1 MLSSVLFAIKP
12 TWGVYVMVF
21 LVPISQ
27 YDLYFAP
34 MGEWNIRWFEDSYL
48 NAWPVFTPVLLSV
61 CLGVI
66 LRKGAS
72 MWVSQVIRPTKIILI
87 AIAVYAA
94 FTMLWSENIW
104 HSLFQYY
111 YLVSFMILFYL
122 VISTMATEEIHR
134 KMIWCL
140 LFSCLVQALLSYVF
154 RFTGSFVEKAD
165 IGDIRFALHVLGGMM
180 NSDGSPVQAHGLQ
193 DGHVT
198 SMWMN
203 ILMGVATGLF
213 LTEKKVGRRIFLA
226 LCFVIGLSV
235 LIGTESRGGAVAFV
249 AMVMFFLFFYHRT
262 SKYLIRSI
270 IIFFAAFLVFYV
282 VEQRIFSTLAGK
294 EEAIMR
300 LLMIGQKSLETGDV
314 LDPGLSALE
323 GVGPGRMT
331 IWGNGFSGLSQN
343 WLGIGIGNYKYLYA
357 IPHAHSVLFSFLFD
371 LGPIGLI
378 LFVSLFYHI
387 IKYYLKV
394 IKLQDTYLQIMSLC
408 LMSAFTAVMFHG
420 CFDFDYTYAIY
431 WLFWGYVFSTL
442 ILVNK
447 RAG

>member
-1 MLSSVLFAIKP
+1 
-12 TWGVYVMVF
+12 MVF

-27 YDLYFAP
+27 YDVFFAP
-34 MGEWNIRWFEDSYL
+34 TGDWNIRWFENSYL
-48 NAWPVFTPVLLSV
+48 NAMPVFTPVLLSV
-61 CLGVI
+61 CLGVA

-72 MWVSQVIRPTKIILI
+72 LWVSQVMKPTKIILI
-87 AIAVYAA
+87 SIAVYAA
-94 FTMLWSENIW
+94 FTIFWSENIL
-104 HSLFQYY
+104 HSLFQYC

-122 VISTMATEEIHR
+122 VISTMATQEIHK

-140 LFSCLVQALLSYVF
+140 LFSCLAQALLSYVF
-154 RFTGSFVEKAD
+154 RFMDSFVKKAN
-165 IGDIRFALHVLGGMM
+165 IGDFQFAMSALGGMM

-203 ILMGVATGLF
+203 IFMAVATGLF
-213 LTEKKVGRRIFLA
+213 LTEKQAGRRIFLV
-226 LCFVIGLSV
+226 LCFIIGLSV
-235 LIGTESRGGAVAFV
+235 LIGTESRGGAAAFV
-249 AMVMFFLFFYHRT
+249 AMAMFFLFFYHRT
-262 SKYLIRSI
+262 SKYLIRSV

-282 VEQRIFSTLAGK
+282 VEQKIFSTLAGK

-300 LLMIGQKSLETGDV
+300 LLTIGQKSLETGDV
-314 LDPGLSALE
+314 LDPGLSSE
-323 GVGPGRMT
+323 GEGPGRMT
-331 IWGNGFSGLSQN
+331 IWGNGFSGLSGN
-343 WLGIGIGNYKYLYA
+343 WLGAGIGNYKYLYT

-378 LFVSLFYHI
+378 LFLSLFYHI
-387 IKYYLKV
+387 IKYYMKV
-394 IKLQDTYLQIMSLC
+394 VKLQDTYLQIMSLC

-431 WLFWGYVFSTL
+431 WLFWGFVFSTL

-447 RAG
+447 PAG